1 MQEVPSL
8 SELYVSLNGWK
19 PITNNF
25 AQPLKHTQHSTMA
38 KTVGSSSD
46 QLQIQNKLDTSLAL
60 QPMDNIPEERIDSS
74 ENQGNNVDLE
84 NFDRGN
90 DNGSV
95 VPLFRVQVRD

>member
-1 MQEVPSL
+1 MS
-8 SELYVSLNGWK
+8 
-19 PITNNF
+19 
-25 AQPLKHTQHSTMA
+25 

-60 QPMDNIPEERIDSS
+60 QPMDNIPEERIDLS
-74 ENQGNNVDLE
+74 EKQGNNVDLE

-90 DNGSV
+90 DNDSV